1 MFKQRSRELELM
13 DDLNLSG
20 EALRKNLDELEIINH
35 WLGGNKVVTN
45 ALTQILRKVPE
56 LKTANQPL
64 QIADIGCGGGGIL
77 RVVARWAQRQQL
89 KVALTGIDANDFMVN
104 YAREKCGGYPNIRIV
119 QENIYRPDFQK
130 RRFDVIICSLFCHHF
145 TSEELVTM
153 WQQLYRQADR
163 AVIINDL
170 HRHPLAY
177 YSIKWLTKLFSG
189 SYLVKNDAPLSV
201 LRAFRKSE
209 IKEILTKSDINK
221 YQLRWQW
228 AFRWQLIMYK

>member
-1 MFKQRSRELELM
+1 
-13 DDLNLSG
+13 
-20 EALRKNLDELEIINH
+20 
-35 WLGGNKVVTN
+35 
-45 ALTQILRKVPE
+45 
-56 LKTANQPL
+56 
-64 QIADIGCGGGGIL
+64 
-77 RVVARWAQRQQL
+77 VARWAQRQQL

-145 TSEELVTM
+145 TSEELETM

>member
-20 EALRKNLDELEIINH
+20 EALRKNLDELELINH
-35 WLGGNKVVTN
+35 WLGGNQVVTD
-45 ALTQILRKVPE
+45 ALTQVLRKVPE
-56 LKTANQPL
+56 LKTATQPL
-64 QIADIGCGGGGIL
+64 QIADIGCGGGDIL
-77 RVVARWAQRQQL
+77 RVVARWAQCQQL

-145 TSEELVTM
+145 TSEELETM